1 MGKGKWVDLQT
12 DRTSSK
18 KTVKHKYNQETLGN
32 GVLSHSQSIT
42 VHIISLPIFC
52 TRNREICIS
61 MVTMHEQLCPS
72 QTYYLFLDFS
82 LIKKERKR
90 C

>member
-1 MGKGKWVDLQT
+1 MGHLQT
-12 DRTSSK
+12 NRTSSK

-32 GVLSHSQSIT
+32 GVLSHSQSITVHIIT

-72 QTYYLFLDFS
+72 QTYTFFWIS
-82 LIKKERKR
+82 L
-90 C
+90 